1 MSTFN
6 LKYGKNYHVKVN
18 ENGDLT
24 LEYTDGKSLYNQTL
38 SAGNLSSQ
46 VLVDF
51 CEERIVLSDGK
62 VLRRIRDNL
71 ILSN

>member
-18 ENGDLT
+18 ENGVLT

-38 SAGNLSSQ
+38 SAGSLSNQ

-51 CEERIVLSDGK
+51 CEERIALSDGK
-62 VLRRIRDNL
+62 ILKRIRDNL
-71 ILSN
+71 IISN